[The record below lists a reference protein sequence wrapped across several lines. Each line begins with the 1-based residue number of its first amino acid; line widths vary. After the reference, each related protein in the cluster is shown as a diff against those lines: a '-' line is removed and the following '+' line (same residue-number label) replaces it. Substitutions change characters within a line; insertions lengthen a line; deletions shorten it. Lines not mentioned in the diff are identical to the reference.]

1 MGRHNAGDG
10 GDGGGEA
17 KDPGTLADLFEGNR
31 SGAPEEGKAAGGSK
45 ATTPCAFF
53 CSASSMR
60 ETEGFGSGSSAAR
73 DSSGTCR
80 ILVVG
85 VGAQRETKSK
95 RKGALNTYLE
105 ELETD
110 EGPRRRRELLP
121 EGGQGD
127 FGQEQSHALQWHE
140 GRNPALANKNH
151 LQKGGEGIK
160 DPQDP

>member
-53 CSASSMR
+53 CSASSMH
-60 ETEGFGSGSSAAR
+60 ETEGFGSRSSTARDDACSSR

-85 VGAQRETKSK
+85 VGAQRETK
-95 RKGALNTYLE
+95 
-105 ELETD
+105 
-110 EGPRRRRELLP
+110 
-121 EGGQGD
+121 
-127 FGQEQSHALQWHE
+127 FGQVET
-140 GRNPALANKNH
+140 
-151 LQKGGEGIK
+151 KGSA
-160 DPQDP
+160 